1 MARLGAYR
9 TRCVANIKLTVPM
22 EESVRSTQE
31 VLESL
36 REALVG
42 VGVVL
47 PSLSVDPLTGAGDEP
62 FPLVDL
68 GRCNV
73 RTAER
78 LASVLRGE
86 RPPVGSYVVDER
98 DGRVGEVMGHL
109 GGKVQLRPLGGG
121 REWDC
126 EPGATRPAPQSDV
139 LRARVR
145 KVNNEGRMPC

>member
-1 MARLGAYR
+1 M
-9 TRCVANIKLTVPM
+9 P
-22 EESVRSTQE
+22 VRPTE
-31 VLESL
+31 DIVETL

-47 PSLSVDPLTGAGDEP
+47 PSLRVDPVTGASDEP
-62 FPLVDL
+62 FALVEL

-86 RPPVGSYVVDER
+86 RPAIGMHVLDVR
-98 DGRVGEVMGHL
+98 NGRLGEVMGHV
-109 GGKVQLRPLGGG
+109 GGKVQLRPVAGG

-126 EPGATRPAPQSDV
+126 PPESTGPAPQEEV

-145 KVNNEGRMPC
+145 RANKEGRLPC